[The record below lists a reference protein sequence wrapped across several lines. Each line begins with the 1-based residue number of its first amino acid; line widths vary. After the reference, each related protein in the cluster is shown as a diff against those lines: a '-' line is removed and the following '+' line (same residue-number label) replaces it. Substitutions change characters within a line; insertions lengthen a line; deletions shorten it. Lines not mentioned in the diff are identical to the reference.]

1 MNSEHGR
8 CGDAIEEWLK
18 SHREFVAVLLIA
30 LTTLIYLPALTGQPV
45 WDDDAHITR
54 ADLTG
59 LRGLAA
65 LWIQPGVVRQYYPLT
80 HTVFWFEHRFW
91 GEIWF
96 LYHLTN
102 VWLHA
107 FSVLLLWKI
116 LSRLRIPGAWLGA
129 AFFAFHPIQVESVA
143 WISELKNTLSGVFF
157 FLSILT
163 YLNFDESRRRRF
175 YWVAF
180 AFFVLGLLSKSVIA
194 VMPAALVVV
203 LWWERGA
210 LSWRRDL
217 RPLIPFFAI
226 GIVSGLFTAWVE
238 RHFIGAEGKWY
249 DLPLVTRVL
258 VAGRSFWFYPFK
270 LVWPIKLTFIY
281 PRWDVNALV
290 WWQYLFP
297 FAAAL
302 LVFVAWL
309 ARNRTRAPLAA
320 LLWFAIMLFPVL
332 GFLDVYPF
340 RFSFVANHFQYLA
353 GVSIVVLFAAGIVVL
368 LRRYRSRLVYPLV
381 PLALVSVLLVLTWRQ
396 AGIYASPV
404 RLYEAT
410 LRENREAW
418 LAHNNLGIERLN
430 NLLIPEAIVHFKRAI
445 QFQPDNAEGHTNLA
459 NAFSMEGHFA
469 DAITEYEKA
478 IDLAPNAIP
487 PRNNLAWLLAN
498 CHDLELRDSAR
509 AVELAKKAV
518 QLSGDKD
525 PVTLRTLA
533 SAYATRQRFDLALDA
548 AGKALQ
554 LAMAE
559 GNQAWVEK
567 LERDMAAYQEQRKPP
582 DE

>member
-1 MNSEHGR
+1 MNGEHGR
-8 CGDAIEEWLK
+8 VGDPIGEWLR
-18 SHREFVAVLLIA
+18 SHGQLVAVLLIF
-30 LTTLIYLPALTGQPV
+30 LTTLIYLPALNGDPV

-54 ADLTG
+54 PDLRN
-59 LRGLAA
+59 LSGLAE
-65 LWIQPGVVRQYYPLT
+65 LWIKPGVVRQYYPLT
-80 HTVFWFEHRFW
+80 HTVFWFERHFW
-91 GEIWF
+91 GEVWLF
-96 LYHLTN
+96 YHLTN

-107 FSVLLLWKI
+107 LSALLLWKV
-116 LSRLRIPGAWLGA
+116 LSRLRVPGAWLGA
-129 AFFAFHPIQVESVA
+129 ALFAFHPIQVESVA

-157 FLSILT
+157 FLSILM
-163 YLNFDESRRRRF
+163 YLEFDESRARRS
-175 YWVAF
+175 YWLAF

-203 LWWERGA
+203 LWWKRGTV
-210 LSWRRDL
+210 SWKRDL

-258 VAGRSFWFYPFK
+258 VAGRSFWFYLFK
-270 LVWPIKLTFIY
+270 LVWPNKLTFIY

-297 FAAAL
+297 LGALL

-309 ARNRTRAPLAA
+309 LRGRTRAPLAA
-320 LLWFAIMLFPVL
+320 LLWFGIMLFPVL

-353 GVSIVVLFAAGIVVL
+353 GISILALVAAGIATL
-368 LRRYRSRLVYPLV
+368 LRRCRSVWVFRLFPV
-381 PLALVSVLLVLTWRQ
+381 ALVSALLVLTWRQ
-396 AGIYASPV
+396 AGAYASPV

-410 LRENREAW
+410 LRENRKAW
-418 LAHNNLGIERLN
+418 LAHNNLGIERLK

-445 QFQPDNAEGHTNLA
+445 QFQPDNAESHTNLA

-469 DAITEYEKA
+469 EAISEYEKA
-478 IDLAPNAIP
+478 IDLAPTAIP
-487 PRNNLAWLLAN
+487 PCNNLAWLLAN
-498 CHDLELRDSAR
+498 CHDPELRDSAR
-509 AVELAKKAV
+509 AVVLAKKAV
-518 QLSGDKD
+518 DLSGGKD
-525 PVTLRTLA
+525 PVSLRTLA
-533 SAYATRQRFDLALDA
+533 SAYATVHRFDQAVEV
-548 AGKALQ
+548 AGKALE
-554 LAMAE
+554 LATAE
-559 GNQAWVEK
+559 GSQEWVEK
-567 LERDMAAYQEQRKPP
+567 LTRDITAYQEHRKPP